1 MKVIM
6 GTRQS
11 GGHLTSQVGS
21 DIWDFI
27 GERDST
33 QSLYSFKIL
42 EVSLSLSI
50 FVFFVLYFKAIGC
63 DIFGHRWFTCCIYIT
78 VDLLAFPL
86 FIDFFLQ
93 FDYLAYTTGNI
104 YETGKNVLI
113 SQ

>member
-42 EVSLSLSI
+42 EVSLLSNCQPHNI
-50 FVFFVLYFKAIGC
+50 CLFCFVL
-63 DIFGHRWFTCCIYIT
+63 
-78 VDLLAFPL
+78 
-86 FIDFFLQ
+86 
-93 FDYLAYTTGNI
+93 
-104 YETGKNVLI
+104 
-113 SQ
+113 